1 MNAILAFMPS
11 EHQFACSAMTGQSL
25 YYAANVDLRHKI
37 LSIAEESGVRDASY
51 ALKLLQSEGHL
62 AIVTTGKERG
72 SGRTAV
78 ERHEVA
84 GPVALMLT
92 TSESDVDPELMNRC
106 FVLGVDEESAQTAA
120 IQQRQRDGETLS
132 AFLACESAERIRSL
146 HRNAQR
152 LLRPLEVFNPYG
164 PQLGFTSQRVRNR
177 RDQTKYLSL
186 IRAIAFLHQYSREVK
201 QVMRAGKLSEY
212 IEVTSRDVATANT
225 LTDSVL
231 GTSIDEL
238 PQQSRKLL
246 RELYH
251 YVREQA
257 ATLLVSEAEVRFT
270 RREIRERLGWG
281 ATVLRVHLERLCR
294 WEYVIPQSSGRG
306 ALAKYQLLFSGRGYE
321 GQPTFCGLVE
331 ASKLKKV

>member
-1 MNAILAFMPS
+1 
-11 EHQFACSAMTGQSL
+11 
-25 YYAANVDLRHKI
+25 
-37 LSIAEESGVRDASY
+37 
-51 ALKLLQSEGHL
+51 
-62 AIVTTGKERG
+62 
-72 SGRTAV
+72 
-78 ERHEVA
+78 
-84 GPVALMLT
+84 MLT

-106 FVLGVDEESAQTAA
+106 FVLGVDEELAQTAA

-132 AFLACESAERIRSL
+132 AFMACESAERIRSL

-186 IRAIAFLHQYSREVK
+186 IRA
-201 QVMRAGKLSEY
+201 
-212 IEVTSRDVATANT
+212 SRDVAIANT

-257 ATLLVSEAEVRFT
+257 ATLQVTEAEVRFT

-294 WEYVIPQSSGRG
+294 WEYVVPQSSGRG
-306 ALAKYQLLFSGRGYE
+306 TLAKYQLLFSSRGYE

>member
-1 MNAILAFMPS
+1 M
-11 EHQFACSAMTGQSL
+11 
-25 YYAANVDLRHKI
+25 
-37 LSIAEESGVRDASY
+37 
-51 ALKLLQSEGHL
+51 
-62 AIVTTGKERG
+62 
-72 SGRTAV
+72 
-78 ERHEVA
+78 
-84 GPVALMLT
+84 ALMLT

-106 FVLGVDEESAQTAA
+106 FVLSVDEELAQTAA

-132 AFLACESAERIRSL
+132 AFLTCESAERIRSV

-152 LLRPLEVFNPYG
+152 LLRSLEVFNPYG

-186 IRAIAFLHQYSREVK
+186 IRAIAFLHQFSREVK
-201 QVMRAGKLSEY
+201 QVMQAGKLTEY
-212 IEVTSRDVATANT
+212 IEVTSRDIAIANT

-257 ATLLVSEAEVRFT
+257 ATLQVTEAEVRFT
-270 RREIRERLGWG
+270 RREIRERLGCG

-294 WEYVIPQSSGRG
+294 WEYVVPQSSGRG
-306 ALAKYQLLFSGRGYE
+306 TLAKYQLLFNGRGYE
-321 GQPTFCGLVE
+321 GQPTFCGLVD
-331 ASKLKKV
+331 ASKLTESACTTSNLAGLNDQLAPH